1 MQIHVVESGDTL
13 WNLSRTYKVSTQAII
28 EANGLT
34 DPNYLVRG
42 QALVIPV
49 TGRYHIVKSGET
61 LYKIAQQYRIPVQTL
76 VQINNIKNPNNIPLG
91 FRLILPTKSKPSIYT
106 ASYIDPKMTGT
117 RSAELVEKVG
127 KDLTYLN
134 LFSYQVQRDGDL
146 TSLEDASILN
156 AARQNKA
163 APLLVL
169 TNLENGQFK
178 TDLATTLFTN
188 EQLQDRV
195 LDQALEIMQLKGY
208 RGLDVDFEYLGAENR
223 ELYVR
228 FLEKAAQRVK
238 PLGYSLSVAVAPKIS
253 GEQRGVLYEGHDY
266 QGIGKIV
273 DFMFIMTYEW
283 GWSGG
288 KPMAVAPLNQV
299 RRVISYAVSV
309 VPREKIMMGI
319 PLCGYDWT
327 LPYTPGKWAKSI
339 SPQRALE
346 LARTYK
352 VSIQYDTGDQAP
364 WFRYHDEKGSEHEV
378 WFEDARSIAAKFNLV
393 KEFKLRGFYYW
404 VLGHEFPQNWLLI
417 EDNFVVKKIV

>member
-319 PLCGYDWT
+319 PLYGYDWT

>member
-1 MQIHVVESGDTL
+1 MQIHVVKSGDTL
-13 WNLSRTYKVSTQAII
+13 WNLSRTYKVTTQAII

-49 TGRYHIVKSGET
+49 TGQYHIVKSGET
-61 LYKIAQQYRIPVQTL
+61 LYKIAQQYRISVQTL
-76 VQINNIKNPNNIPLG
+76 VQMNNIKNLNNIPLG

-106 ASYIDPKMTGT
+106 GSYIDPKMTGT
-117 RSAELVEKVG
+117 RSAKLEEKVG

-146 TSLEDASILN
+146 TSLEDGSILT
-156 AARQNKA
+156 AARQNKV

-228 FLEKAAQRVK
+228 FLEKAARRIK

-253 GEQRGVLYEGHDY
+253 GEQSGVLYEGHDY
-266 QGIGKIV
+266 QGIGKVV

-299 RRVISYAVSV
+299 RRVINYAVSV

-319 PLCGYDWT
+319 PLYGYDWT

-346 LARTYK
+346 LARTYN

-378 WFEDARSIAAKFNLV
+378 WFEDARGIAEKFNLV

-404 VLGHEFPQNWLLI
+404 ALGHEFPQNWLLI